1 MQGAEPTATS
11 ELDREAGVRRWS
23 PGAGFPAAEVRTEL
37 PRRLLGFE
45 MLLLLG
51 VSLGGSAIY
60 SLVSIIERLT
70 RPNQPLGQQTTS
82 MNTSVVPDR
91 PWLDLIYQVLG
102 IVLPVLPALLAV
114 HLLSITFRRPFR
126 LIGFDGR
133 RPLPDLALGALVAL
147 GIGLPGLGLYLGAR
161 ALGINTTVSPANLT
175 EHWWTVPVLIGLA
188 VMNGVLEEVIMLGWW
203 FVRAHQLGWNWVVVI
218 VSSALVRGSYH
229 LYQGFGG
236 FIGNLAMGLIFGLI
250 FLRCRRVM
258 PLVVAHAILDIVA
271 FVGYTLAKPYLSW
284 L

>member
-1 MQGAEPTATS
+1 MLGPARSDLSDSSAG
-11 ELDREAGVRRWS
+11 LDRWS
-23 PGAGFPAAEVRTEL
+23 PGARFPSAEVRTVL
-37 PRRLLGFE
+37 PRGLLGIE

-51 VSLGGSAIY
+51 VSLGSSAIY
-60 SLVSIIERLT
+60 SLVSIVERLT
-70 RPNQPLGQQTTS
+70 RPNQPLSQQTTS

-102 IVLPVLPALLAV
+102 IALPVVPALLAIY
-114 HLLSITFRRPFR
+114 LLSISFRRPCS

-133 RPLPDLALGALVAL
+133 RAIPDLALGALIAL
-147 GIGLPGLGLYLGAR
+147 GIGIPGLGLYLGAR
-161 ALGINTTVSPANLT
+161 ALGLNTTVSPANLS

-203 FVRAHQLGWNWVVVI
+203 FVRARQLGWSWIVVI
-218 VSSALVRGSYH
+218 VTSALVRGSYH

-236 FIGNLAMGLIFGLI
+236 FVGNVVMGLIFGLV

-258 PLVVAHAILDIVA
+258 PLVVTHAIIDIVA
-271 FVGYTLAKPYLSW
+271 FVGYTLAKPYLDW